1 MDPALM
7 DTVQTV
13 ILLSTFV
20 TGVSAAIN
28 VLATWHRKA
37 KSPEKIQNDRID
49 RLEQYARNDKQRLEI
64 LEKNYNLVDATLDKL
79 TKQTEHM
86 QEDLDGQKKR
96 VQSIERG
103 ERVTQHAILAII
115 DYLANVNDGQDKTS
129 IKQARRNLHEYLVG
143 K

>member
-1 MDPALM
+1 MEPSLI

-13 ILLSTFV
+13 ILFCTFV
-20 TGVSAAIN
+20 TGLSAAIN
-28 VLATWHRKA
+28 VFSTWHRKA

-49 RLEQYARNDKQRLEI
+49 RLEQYARNDKQRIEI
-64 LEKNYNLVDATLDKL
+64 LEKNYNLVDTTLKKL
-79 TKQTEHM
+79 TSQTAHM

-115 DYLANVNDGQDKTS
+115 EYLANVNDGQDKTS
-129 IKQARRNLHEYLVG
+129 IKQARKNLHEYLVG